1 MATPTY
7 VVEELTE
14 DRVAL
19 VYPLIQAMWRTV
31 TPERWLAF
39 GRGRYRDGPAAP
51 RVLGMRV
58 ALNPRG
64 DAQGFFCYAVIE
76 DSPHGRCLRC
86 DHFAALQMVG
96 LGSPVPALVAA
107 AEDLACRHHCEQLNL
122 CLPSELFTSPRS
134 LCALHTDLR
143 ASGHRMDSLNFSKS
157 MAGAREHQP

>member
-19 VYPLIQAMWRTV
+19 VYPLVQATWRTV

-39 GRGRYRDGPAAP
+39 SRGRYRNNLAVPS
-51 RVLGMRV
+51 RLGMRV

-76 DSPHGRCLRC
+76 ESPHGRVLRC
-86 DHFAALQMVG
+86 DHFAALEMVG
-96 LGSPVPALVAA
+96 LGSPVPALIAA
-107 AEDLACRHHCEQLNL
+107 AEDLARQRHCDQLNL
-122 CLPSELFTSPRS
+122 CLPRELFTLPRS

-143 ASGHRMDSLNFSKS
+143 AGGHQMDSFNFSKS
-157 MAGAREHQP
+157 MADVPEP